1 MLSSLTTYKNE
12 FAHLHVK
19 IEGGRRFP
27 NKAILLIS
35 IMELVRCGYI
45 LNNQINLDDTIR
57 VSFEYNWRKYIGTKA
72 PTVWTPFWHL
82 KKEPFW
88 HFKPLHTLEAIE
100 KLARPGESASIGKM
114 KREIEYAYLDEEL
127 FEILKSNHGRSELIH
142 TLKNCYIV
150 VYM

>member
-1 MLSSLTTYKNE
+1 MSNSLIAYKNA
-12 FAHLHVK
+12 FSNLHVK

-45 LNNQINLDDTIR
+45 MKNQIYLDDTIK
-57 VSFEYNWRKYIGTKA
+57 VSFEYKWRMYIGTE
-72 PTVWTPFWHL
+72 PPIVWTPFWHM

-100 KLARPGESASIGKM
+100 NLARPGETASIGKM
-114 KREIEYAYLDEEL
+114 KREIEYAYLDEIL
-127 FEILKSNHGRSELIH
+127 FEIIQSQMGRTELLAILKENYLLE
-142 TLKNCYIV
+142 V
-150 VYM
+150 

>member
-1 MLSSLTTYKNE
+1 MPSSLTAYKNA
-12 FAHLHVK
+12 FSHLHVK

-57 VSFEYNWRKYIGTKA
+57 VSFDYNWRMYIGTEP
-72 PTVWTPFWHL
+72 PTVWTPFWHM

-88 HFKPLHTLEAIE
+88 HFKPLHSLDAVE
-100 KLARPGESASIGKM
+100 KLARTGETASIGKM
-114 KREIEYAYLDEEL
+114 KREIEYAYLDEVL
-127 FEILKSNHGRSELIH
+127 FDIIQSQMGRSELLAV
-142 TLKNCYIV
+142 LKENYLI
-150 VYM
+150 